1 MDLPG
6 ASAAEE
12 REEIMRPEDESLL
25 DDTALEFVRLFTES
39 PDIPAGSLISEA
51 DRRQQAL
58 VDGSCR
64 WSRRPGKRRCCGT
77 SLVLDQRVAQEQQ
90 TGGRPKGH
98 QREALAGVIGLAG

>member
-6 ASAAEE
+6 AAAAAE

-51 DRRQQAL
+51 E
-58 VDGSCR
+58 
-64 WSRRPGKRRCCGT
+64 P
-77 SLVLDQRVAQEQQ
+77 
-90 TGGRPKGH
+90 
-98 QREALAGVIGLAG
+98 

>member
-1 MDLPG
+1 
-6 ASAAEE
+6 
-12 REEIMRPEDESLL
+12 MRPEDESLL

-51 DRRQQAL
+51 ERRQQAL

-90 TGGRPKGH
+90 TGGRP
-98 QREALAGVIGLAG
+98 RSSAGGPGRRDRAGRLITGAKRDATRHRRRR